1 MKHFYNNG
9 IEILRAFRTNAKST
23 KKSTNATRHTQKSTR
38 HMENATAAHAAY
50 SQKQL
55 KRLTYIAIVLCLS
68 LILLVL
74 SGCASQKLSNPA
86 EFYDTQEPTIIYN
99 TI

>member
-9 IEILRAFRTNAKST
+9 IEILKAFRTNAKST

-38 HMENATAAHAAY
+38 NMENATAAY
-50 SQKQL
+50 SQNRQ
-55 KRLTYIAIVLCLS
+55 KRLTYIALVLCLS

-74 SGCASQKLSNPA
+74 SSCASQKLSNSA